1 MITKAGPQ
9 IGHSLDTSRHIYF
22 INECLNLMA
31 LPRGFEPIY
40 ADLSGVSHT

>member
-9 IGHSLDTSRHIYF
+9 IGHSLDTS
-22 INECLNLMA
+22 ECLNLMA